1 MTVDKEKGYVVF
13 TEEMKKTHTILV
25 PNMLPMHFKIIG
37 KVMEKVD
44 YRVELLETSGQHIA
58 ETGLKYV
65 HNDTCYP
72 AILVIGSSSMPSRAG
87 SMTGEGGADPVPDRR
102 RLPGRQL
109 HPPPAEALEKA
120 GYGYVPV
127 ISLSMT
133 GLEKHPGFQ
142 LNLHLVRRMMY
153 GVLYGDLLMTLVNQ
167 TKPYEVEPGSAQA
180 LADQVDRA
188 AGLGDDRGRQGQ
200 LPTGEVQL

>member
-1 MTVDKEKGYVVF
+1 MEVLR
-13 TEEMKKTHTILV
+13 TH
-25 PNMLPMHFKIIG
+25 G
-37 KVMEKVD
+37 ADVME
-44 YRVELLETSGQHIA
+44 A
-58 ETGLKYV
+58 GLKYI
-65 HNDTCYP
+65 HNDMCYP
-72 AILVIGSSSMPSRAG
+72 AICSLGQ
-87 SMTGEGGADPVPDRR
+87 
-102 RLPGRQL
+102 QL
-109 HPPPAEALEKA
+109 HAITSGTYDPADVAFVQFQTGGGCRASNYIHLLRKALEKA

-180 LADQVDRA
+180 LATSGQSSWP
-188 AGLGDDRGRQGQ
+188 GR
-200 LPTGEVQL
+200 